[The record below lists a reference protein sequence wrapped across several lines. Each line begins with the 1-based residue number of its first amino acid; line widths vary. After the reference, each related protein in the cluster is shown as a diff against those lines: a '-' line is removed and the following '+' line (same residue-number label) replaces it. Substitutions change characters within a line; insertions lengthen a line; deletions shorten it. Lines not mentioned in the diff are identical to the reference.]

1 MMTMNTEEAFILA
14 SLKEFVRL
22 WGSGT
27 QASFHLECRNRK
39 AWFKLATELGA
50 PSSRHF
56 IPPPVPSQDHHG
68 PHGNGG
74 VPPQPRRQ
82 GPGRRRRNQA
92 RAAAHRAQQSEQLA
106 DPVNY
111 ADVTAADS
119 CSSRQDIPS
128 PAAPASTP
136 QPQSPTSPEV
146 AAAATL
152 PSPRSHLK
160 AAASADHLHQHPPVA
175 AAAAGSLPLI
185 CQSEVPLHF
194 SAPHRPNP
202 VTATVRVPV
211 SLSQQHQAAS
221 ASIHPQHHQVQ
232 DEVCPNQVYE
242 RVDFMSWA
250 REVQEQA
257 RQRRE
262 QATNFG
268 FNPANSKPPF

>member
-1 MMTMNTEEAFILA
+1 MTMNTEEGFILA

-92 RAAAHRAQQSEQLA
+92 RAAAHRARQSEQLA
-106 DPVNY
+106 DPVNH
-111 ADVTAADS
+111 AAVTAADS
-119 CSSRQDIPS
+119 CSSRPDLPS
-128 PAAPASTP
+128 PAAPASNY
-136 QPQSPTSPEV
+136 QPQSSTTPEV
-146 AAAATL
+146 AAAAT
-152 PSPRSHLK
+152 PSPRSHLN
-160 AAASADHLHQHPPVA
+160 AAASADLLRQHPPVA
-175 AAAAGSLPLI
+175 GAAAGSLPLI
-185 CQSEVPLHF
+185 SQPEVPLHIP
-194 SAPHRPNP
+194 APHRPNL

-211 SLSQQHQAAS
+211 SQQQQAAS

-242 RVDFMSWA
+242 SVNFMSWA
-250 REVQEQA
+250 REVQEKA

-262 QATNFG
+262 QAINLG
-268 FNPANSKPPF
+268 FNPTYSKPPF